1 MFVYIHLSHVSS
13 NLFISLLPNM
23 PQSRNYALQSMMKT
37 VKNENTQHKAQT
49 IAIDVKNAIY
59 SSK

>member
-1 MFVYIHLSHVSS
+1 
-13 NLFISLLPNM
+13 M